1 MAISMHII
9 TADME
14 DIMNGEMRLED
25 GRIDLISLAET
36 MWKQGRRFWWLLLL
50 LAGIG
55 AAACSFLV
63 KKTYQPVYTA
73 FAAYAVSSDSVYA
86 GNKNYEQKVAEQIGV
101 VFPYILTSDV
111 LREKVCEKMGTKTMP
126 GSIDASVVQDTN
138 LITIRARAA
147 SAGRAYELL
156 QAVLACYPEILH
168 PVTGVLKMELLD
180 ESGVPHQPDN
190 IPDGRR
196 AALEGAAG
204 GSLLFILIVLF
215 GAMAKKTVRNREDL
229 QRLTQIHYLGSLP
242 KTRAKKRS
250 AAFLDARY
258 AICARLEKE
267 LKKKNMHTLLVT
279 SAVAGEGKTTV
290 ACNLALGLEKKGY
303 SVLLL
308 DADLRKP
315 AVCRTIQ
322 LDSGTEGAYEVLTG
336 QRTAEEVKI
345 RCRDT
350 QLCVIAGTKSLSS
363 TQQILG
369 TGKIAEIIK
378 QLEKTGSD
386 YENILKRFGSEAMI
400 QRFALK
406 FLKDGSFSDLKNAL
420 EAKDGERA
428 FRAAHTLKG
437 VCINLGFDRLY
448 NVSAEL
454 TEKLRGRE
462 IEESEELFEQVEKEY
477 HALTAVLK
485 QYESEL

>member
-25 GRIDLISLAET
+25 GRIDLTSLAET

-215 GAMAKKTVRNREDL
+215 GAMAKKTV
-229 QRLTQIHYLGSLP
+229 
-242 KTRAKKRS
+242 
-250 AAFLDARY
+250 
-258 AICARLEKE
+258 
-267 LKKKNMHTLLVT
+267 
-279 SAVAGEGKTTV
+279 
-290 ACNLALGLEKKGY
+290 
-303 SVLLL
+303 
-308 DADLRKP
+308 
-315 AVCRTIQ
+315 
-322 LDSGTEGAYEVLTG
+322 
-336 QRTAEEVKI
+336 
-345 RCRDT
+345 
-350 QLCVIAGTKSLSS
+350 
-363 TQQILG
+363 
-369 TGKIAEIIK
+369 
-378 QLEKTGSD
+378 
-386 YENILKRFGSEAMI
+386 
-400 QRFALK
+400 
-406 FLKDGSFSDLKNAL
+406 
-420 EAKDGERA
+420 
-428 FRAAHTLKG
+428 
-437 VCINLGFDRLY
+437 
-448 NVSAEL
+448 
-454 TEKLRGRE
+454 
-462 IEESEELFEQVEKEY
+462 
-477 HALTAVLK
+477 
-485 QYESEL
+485 

>member
-1 MAISMHII
+1 
-9 TADME
+9 
-14 DIMNGEMRLED
+14 MNGEMRLED
-25 GRIDLISLAET
+25 GRIDLTSLAET

-55 AAACSFLV
+55 ATACSFLV

-196 AALEGAAG
+196 AALEGAGG

-258 AICARLEKE
+258 AICARLEK
-267 LKKKNMHTLLVT
+267 
-279 SAVAGEGKTTV
+279 
-290 ACNLALGLEKKGY
+290 KGY

-315 AVCRTIQ
+315 AVCRTMQ

-378 QLEKTGSD
+378 QLEKEADLVIVDTPPAGILSD
-386 YENILKRFGSEAMI
+386 AAMLASCVDGGVFVVRQDFADVRILTEGIRELSEAGME
-400 QRFALK
+400 FA
-406 FLKDGSFSDLKNAL
+406 G
-420 EAKDGERA
+420 
-428 FRAAHTLKG
+428 
-437 VCINLGFDRLY
+437 CILNQ
-448 NVSAEL
+448 
-454 TEKLRGRE
+454 TEHK
-462 IEESEELFEQVEKEY
+462 
-477 HALTAVLK
+477 
-485 QYESEL
+485 

>member
-25 GRIDLISLAET
+25 GRIDLTSLAET

-73 FAAYAVSSDSVYA
+73 FTAYAVSSDSVYA

-215 GAMAKKTVRNREDL
+215 GAMAKKTVRNRENL

-350 QLCVIAGTKSLSS
+350 QLYVIAGTKSLSS

-378 QLEKTGSD
+378 QLEKEADLVIVDTPPAGILSD
-386 YENILKRFGSEAMI
+386 AAMLASCVDGGVFVVRQDFADVRILREGIRELSEAGME
-400 QRFALK
+400 FA
-406 FLKDGSFSDLKNAL
+406 G
-420 EAKDGERA
+420 
-428 FRAAHTLKG
+428 
-437 VCINLGFDRLY
+437 CILNQ
-448 NVSAEL
+448 
-454 TEKLRGRE
+454 TEHK
-462 IEESEELFEQVEKEY
+462 
-477 HALTAVLK
+477 
-485 QYESEL
+485 

>member
-14 DIMNGEMRLED
+14 DIMNSEMRLED
-25 GRIDLISLAET
+25 GRIDLTSLAET

-126 GSIDASVVQDTN
+126 GSIECIGGSRYQSDHDPGK
-138 LITIRARAA
+138 AA

-196 AALEGAAG
+196 VALEGAAG

-250 AAFLDARY
+250 PAFLDARY

-369 TGKIAEIIK
+369 TGKIVEIIK
-378 QLEKTGSD
+378 QLEK
-386 YENILKRFGSEAMI
+386 EADLVIVDTPPAGFCRMR
-400 QRFALK
+400 QCLLPAWTEV
-406 FLKDGSFSDLKNAL
+406 FLL
-420 EAKDGERA
+420 
-428 FRAAHTLKG
+428 
-437 VCINLGFDRLY
+437 
-448 NVSAEL
+448 
-454 TEKLRGRE
+454 
-462 IEESEELFEQVEKEY
+462 
-477 HALTAVLK
+477 
-485 QYESEL
+485 

>member
-25 GRIDLISLAET
+25 GRIDLTSLAET

-63 KKTYQPVYTA
+63 KKTYQPIYTA

-86 GNKNYEQKVAEQIGV
+86 GNKNYEQKVTEQIGV

-190 IPDGRR
+190 IPDSRR

-378 QLEKTGSD
+378 QLEKEADLVIVDTPPAGILSD
-386 YENILKRFGSEAMI
+386 AAMLASCVDGGVFVVRQDFADVRILTEGIRELSEAGME
-400 QRFALK
+400 FA
-406 FLKDGSFSDLKNAL
+406 G
-420 EAKDGERA
+420 
-428 FRAAHTLKG
+428 
-437 VCINLGFDRLY
+437 CILNQ
-448 NVSAEL
+448 
-454 TEKLRGRE
+454 TEHK
-462 IEESEELFEQVEKEY
+462 
-477 HALTAVLK
+477 
-485 QYESEL
+485 

>member
-1 MAISMHII
+1 
-9 TADME
+9 
-14 DIMNGEMRLED
+14 MNGEMRLED
-25 GRIDLISLAET
+25 GRIDLTSLAET

-168 PVTGVLKMELLD
+168 PVTGVLRMELLD

-378 QLEKTGSD
+378 QLEKEADLVIVDTPPAGILSD
-386 YENILKRFGSEAMI
+386 AAMLASCVDGGVFVVR
-400 QRFALK
+400 QDFA
-406 FLKDGSFSDLKNAL
+406 DV
-420 EAKDGERA
+420 R
-428 FRAAHTLKG
+428 
-437 VCINLGFDRLY
+437 I
-448 NVSAEL
+448 L
-454 TEKLRGRE
+454 TEGIR
-462 IEESEELFEQVEKEY
+462 
-477 HALTAVLK
+477 
-485 QYESEL
+485 

>member
-1 MAISMHII
+1 
-9 TADME
+9 
-14 DIMNGEMRLED
+14 MNGEMRLED
-25 GRIDLISLAET
+25 GRIDLTSLAET

-86 GNKNYEQKVAEQIGV
+86 GNKNYEQKVTEQIGV

-196 AALEGAAG
+196 AALEGAGG

-229 QRLTQIHYLGSLP
+229 QRLTQIHYLGSFP
-242 KTRAKKRS
+242 KTRAKKRA
-250 AAFLDARY
+250 AAFLEARY

-315 AVCRTIQ
+315 AVCRTMQ

-378 QLEKTGSD
+378 QLEKEADLVIVDTPPAGILSD
-386 YENILKRFGSEAMI
+386 AVMLASCVDGGVFVVRQDFADVRILTEGIRELSEAGME
-400 QRFALK
+400 FA
-406 FLKDGSFSDLKNAL
+406 G
-420 EAKDGERA
+420 
-428 FRAAHTLKG
+428 
-437 VCINLGFDRLY
+437 CILNQ
-448 NVSAEL
+448 
-454 TEKLRGRE
+454 TEHK
-462 IEESEELFEQVEKEY
+462 
-477 HALTAVLK
+477 
-485 QYESEL
+485 